1 MAVIKHA
8 CTVYIIFMKDID
20 NENRP
25 FKERLKKYIFIHNEL
40 LNEHKDLAGLIL
52 KQSCDISGDNW
63 EYFRKIK
70 TYVLGATIKMLE
82 SAVSKG
88 EVRCQ
93 DVDLAAHMILGI
105 TATIL
110 RARLTENEFW
120 DTDDVVDI
128 IMHGISG

>member
-1 MAVIKHA
+1 MLD
-8 CTVYIIFMKDID
+8 T
-20 NENRP
+20 
-25 FKERLKKYIFIHNEL
+25 
-40 LNEHKDLAGLIL
+40 
-52 KQSCDISGDNW
+52 
-63 EYFRKIK
+63 
-70 TYVLGATIKMLE
+70 TIKMLE
-82 SAVSKG
+82 SAVSKE

>member
-1 MAVIKHA
+1 
-8 CTVYIIFMKDID
+8 
-20 NENRP
+20 
-25 FKERLKKYIFIHNEL
+25 
-40 LNEHKDLAGLIL
+40 
-52 KQSCDISGDNW
+52 
-63 EYFRKIK
+63 
-70 TYVLGATIKMLE
+70 MLE
-82 SAVSKG
+82 SAVSKE